1 MKNNKAPSKD
11 GLTEEFYETF
21 WDEMKTPLIESI
33 NQGFHTKILN
43 ISQRQAVIKFI
54 EKKDQSKRYIKIW
67 RPIYL
72 LNVDA
77 KILSKAISNKLKTVL
92 PTLISSQQTAYLKNR
107 FIRESG
113 RLISDV
119 IEISS
124 CFNITAF
131 LVSMD
136 IQKAFDSRDDSLL
149 ILVLKNF
156 ITWIE
161 ILLKD

>member
-1 MKNNKAPSKD
+1 
-11 GLTEEFYETF
+11 
-21 WDEMKTPLIESI
+21 MKTPLIESI

-92 PTLISSQQTAYLKNR
+92 PTLISSPQTADLKNR